1 MNVSPAFSLEK
12 LYQKVSEVLV
22 NNLSLFQGLTLTNIS
37 IDKTLKPHHVWQ
49 QVFYTGT
56 SKESVKNKNYSVTLK
71 ISNTLIN
78 TYRKECGNEI
88 PSNASYDILIESL
101 SVSPFGTITITVGGI
116 KETGISERELLK
128 RRLTKYCEKHKF
140 FDRKKKEMPHLV
152 TSILA
157 LTSQYSEIHDDLL
170 SNLTLH
176 PSRVNVVNCK
186 DTKEIASYIDD
197 AKANDYDLIVLYRG
211 GREDEA
217 MSMFSSEEIIN
228 AITKSNIPVCAA
240 LGHDMDIPFIYSIAD
255 KTYSTPSAF
264 GKAISAHNLS
274 VKESNSAIL
283 LGIGNTLE
291 IIKEKIHVKYTK
303 TFDYIESTSKR
314 LYEKVNARIN
324 KLLEDSE
331 NSVVR
336 IADSTLSIIYLTNEK
351 IEQSIQQIHQSRD
364 SNVDKIETAIEYNFQ
379 NIYRNRLGYIQGTFD
394 EIESYVRELQQH
406 ERNLKKLLEEKRS
419 KHTTIIIFTLV
430 ITLMLGIIIALLL

>member
-1 MNVSPAFSLEK
+1 MSVSSVFSLEN
-12 LYQKVSEVLV
+12 LYQKVSDVLTS
-22 NNLSLFQGLTLTNIS
+22 NLSLFQGLTLANIS
-37 IDKTLKPHHVWQ
+37 IDKVLKPHNTWQ
-49 QVFYTGT
+49 QSFYTGT

-78 TYRKECGNEI
+78 TYRKECENEI

-101 SVSPFGTITITVGGI
+101 SVSPFGTITIIVGGI

-128 RRLTKYCEKHKF
+128 RRLTKYCEKHELI
-140 FDRKKKEMPHLV
+140 DRKKKELPHLV

-186 DTKEIASYIDD
+186 DTKEIASYIDN
-197 AKANDYDLIVLYRG
+197 AKANVYDLIVLYRG

-217 MSMFSSEEIIN
+217 MNMFSSEEIIN
-228 AITKSNIPVCAA
+228 AIAKSNIPICAA
-240 LGHDMDIPFIYSIAD
+240 LGHDMDTPFIYSIAD

-264 GKAISAHNLS
+264 GKAITAHNLS
-274 VKESNSAIL
+274 VKKTNSTIL
-283 LGIGNTLE
+283 VGIGNTLE

-303 TFDYIESTSKR
+303 VFDYIESTSKR
-314 LYEKVNARIN
+314 LYEKVNAKIN

-336 IADSTLSIIYLTNEK
+336 IADRTLSNIHLNNEK

-364 SNVDKIETAIEYNFQ
+364 SNIDKTETDIEYNFQ
-379 NIYRNRLGYIQGTFD
+379 NIYRNRMGYIQGIFD
-394 EIESYVRELQQH
+394 EIESYLRELQQY

-419 KHTTIIIFTLV
+419 KRTTIIILTLV